1 MPWRPSKRILSPHSE
16 PYTIYH
22 LPFTRHN
29 SPGNG
34 ELKIMKVSII
44 GGGGRV
50 GSDAAYA
57 LQLGGIVRE
66 IALVDMNK
74 DLADGEALDLR
85 HGAALCASQIFTS
98 NSEYDVVN
106 GSDCVV
112 ITAGLRRKPDESRLE
127 LINRNVGLF
136 KGILDSLKGVKL
148 NAGATILV
156 VSNPVDILTMLAA
169 QSGIVPESQVL
180 GLGTVLDTCRFRS
193 LLADHF
199 NVGARDVSALI
210 LGEHG
215 DSMVPILSS
224 ATIGGVSLSSVK
236 GYSDEAVQG
245 VFEFTRKSGAEV
257 IRLKGGAGR
266 AVGVSIKE
274 VVENIALN
282 TEAVLPVSSVQHG
295 TLGIKDIALSLPTK
309 VGRKGA
315 HEVLEPAVSDS
326 EREGLMKSAKSL
338 SDVFSQLS

>member
-1 MPWRPSKRILSPHSE
+1 
-16 PYTIYH
+16 
-22 LPFTRHN
+22 
-29 SPGNG
+29 
-34 ELKIMKVSII
+34 MKVSII

-66 IALVDMNK
+66 IALVDMN
-74 DLADGEALDLR
+74 ADMAAGEALDLR
-85 HGAALCASQIFTS
+85 HGAALTSNQKFTS
-98 NSEYDVVN
+98 AGDYSVVD

-136 KGILDSLKGVKL
+136 RGILDSLKGCKL
-148 NAGATILV
+148 GQNATILV
-156 VSNPVDILTMLAA
+156 VSNPVDILTQLAA
-169 QSGIVPESQVL
+169 QSGILPQERVL

-193 LLADHF
+193 LIADHF
-199 NVGARDVSALI
+199 NVNALDVKALI

-224 ATIGGVSLSSVK
+224 ATIGGVPLTS
-236 GYSDEAVQG
+236 VQG
-245 VFEFTRKSGAEV
+245 YKEAIDDVFAFTRKSGAEV

-274 VVENIALN
+274 VVEAIALN
-282 TEAVLPVSSVQHG
+282 RESVLPVSVVQSG
-295 TLGIKDIALSLPTK
+295 TLGISDVALSLPTV
-309 VGRKGA
+309 VGRNGA
-315 HEVLEPAVSDS
+315 HAILEPSVNDS
-326 EREGLMKSAKSL
+326 EREGLQKSAQSL
-338 SDVFSQLS
+338 KDVFAQIG

>member
-1 MPWRPSKRILSPHSE
+1 
-16 PYTIYH
+16 
-22 LPFTRHN
+22 
-29 SPGNG
+29 
-34 ELKIMKVSII
+34 MKVSII

-50 GSDAAYA
+50 GSDAAFA
-57 LQLGGIVRE
+57 LQIGGIVRE

-85 HGAALCASQIFTS
+85 HGAALCASQTFTS
-98 NSEYDVVN
+98 SNEYDIVA

-136 KGILDSLKGVKL
+136 RQILDSIKGVKL
-148 NAGATILV
+148 NDGATILV
-156 VSNPVDILTMLAA
+156 VSNPVDILTQLAA
-169 QSGIVPESQVL
+169 QSGIVPQSQVL

-199 NVGARDVSALI
+199 KVGAKDVNALI

-224 ATIGGVSLSSVK
+224 ATIGGVPLASVN
-236 GYSDEAVQG
+236 GYTAEAVQG

-274 VVENIALN
+274 VVEAIALDN
-282 TEAVLPVSSVQHG
+282 ESVLPVSSVQSG
-295 TLGIKDIALSLPTK
+295 KLGISDIALSLPTK

-315 HEVLEPAVSDS
+315 VEVLEPAVSAD
-326 EREGLMKSAKSL
+326 ERAGLEKSANSL
-338 SDVFSQLS
+338 KDVFAQVSAG